1 MPECVVTVVYEA
13 FAVEDVL
20 MTCPLAT
27 GVCTYTVAARPDTAV
42 VVVVNAPVQAVVMV
56 VNDTVAGAVWTGAT
70 VEDDE
75 DEVVDATEED
85 EEVDATEEDDEDDD
99 FVDDEAI
106 EDEED
111 EETIEADDEMDELL
125 EVTEEAEDDDEET
138 ELDDEDENT
147 DLEEDATLDEEEGMT
162 LAMLDK
168 TDVGRT
174 AILDDDDDEG
184 AGQLI
189 AFELMLSA
197 TLVRLKYASILR
209 IFNTLSEVGG
219 P

>member
-20 MTCPLAT
+20 MTCPLAK

-42 VVVVNAPVQAVVMV
+42 VVVVKAPVQAVVMV

-75 DEVVDATEED
+75 DEVVDTTEED
-85 EEVDATEEDDEDDD
+85 EEDDD
-99 FVDDEAI
+99 LVDDEAI

-111 EETIEADDEMDELL
+111 EDMIEADDEMDELL
-125 EVTEEAEDDDEET
+125 EMTEEAEDDDEET
-138 ELDDEDENT
+138 ELDDEDEDT
-147 DLEEDATLDEEEGMT
+147 DLEEDTTLDEDEGMT